1 MQRGASLSWIG
12 CGLLVSG
19 WIIVM
24 ASLLL
29 LTSLGQRFGFV
40 ASGLAVEVMGLALVA
55 RGFMLRQRGDGG
67 DAR

>member
-1 MQRGASLSWIG
+1 MSWIG

-40 ASGLAVEVMGLALVA
+40 AAGLAVEVLGLALLA
-55 RGFMLRQRGDGG
+55 RGFMQRQRRGAG

>member
-1 MQRGASLSWIG
+1 MSWIG
-12 CGLLVSG
+12 CGLLASG

-40 ASGLAVEVMGLALVA
+40 AAGLAVEVMGLALVA
-55 RGFMLRQRGDGG
+55 RGLMLRQRGDGG
-67 DAR
+67 GAR

>member
-1 MQRGASLSWIG
+1 MSWIG

-19 WIIVM
+19 WVIAM

-40 ASGLAVEVMGLALVA
+40 GAGLAVEVLGLGLLA
-55 RGFMLRQRGDGG
+55 RGFMAQRHR
-67 DAR
+67 DAGETR